1 MAHHKRKTCL
11 YCYTPLIGRRD
22 AKTCSPR
29 CRKRL
34 QRARLLLE
42 ENIGNAIE
50 PGFSSEIPGRVVP
63 SSGGF
68 VLAKASASRRQR

>member
-1 MAHHKRKTCL
+1 MARQKKKTCL
-11 YCYTPLIGRRD
+11 YCYAPLCGRRD

-42 ENIGNAIE
+42 
-50 PGFSSEIPGRVVP
+50 RDL
-63 SSGGF
+63 
-68 VLAKASASRRQR
+68 VLAAGIHSPSLSYQPDANDAQTKGALS